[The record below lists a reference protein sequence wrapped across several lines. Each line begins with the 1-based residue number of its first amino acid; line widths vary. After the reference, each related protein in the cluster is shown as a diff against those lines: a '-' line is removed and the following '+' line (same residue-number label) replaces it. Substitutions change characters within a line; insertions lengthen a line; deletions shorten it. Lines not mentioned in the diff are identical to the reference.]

1 MITTRLNLI
10 LHETIDNKKEIS
22 VLIERFITIG
32 TILLGPYLLSALRI
46 SGVSAFQ
53 GLLTY
58 VIYVD
63 TFGTARN
70 VRIKVDVCISGLSA
84 RRGSTVCTRYS
95 ETCSFRVEIAPRI
108 RDGRAT
114 SSPYRIYMYL
124 SLVCRTSSLV
134 RCGTLV
140 TGTRD

>member
-10 LHETIDNKKEIS
+10 LHETIDNRKESS
-22 VLIERFITIG
+22 VRIERFITIG
-32 TILLGPYLLSALRI
+32 TISLGPYLLSALRN

-70 VRIKVDVCISGLSA
+70 VRIKADVRIFQGCPQGGVPLYWYNDTKYTMCILPHSMFCNCAKGY
-84 RRGSTVCTRYS
+84 TVIREIFVVKNICTRQ
-95 ETCSFRVEIAPRI
+95 II
-108 RDGRAT
+108 RD
-114 SSPYRIYMYL
+114 
-124 SLVCRTSSLV
+124 
-134 RCGTLV
+134 
-140 TGTRD
+140 